1 MAGRILPVALAT
13 IVGVS
18 IGVATF
24 DGEFKKQ
31 RIARMEEEYKRY
43 ADSTGT
49 FVAFTNIRD
58 RELAA
63 ANASSTPNPV
73 PVASSAVAPPPAE
86 QLQAKKE
93 EAVASAPADNS
104 WSNVLG
110 LWAWK
115 KDNKTEAAPATATS
129 SVEKPKSKP

>member
-31 RIARMEEEYKRY
+31 RIARLEAEYK
-43 ADSTGT
+43 
-49 FVAFTNIRD
+49 

-63 ANASSTPNPV
+63 AAASTSTATP
-73 PVASSAVAPPPAE
+73 PPPAPGGRAST
-86 QLQAKKE
+86 QLQTKKE
-93 EAVASAPADNS
+93 DIVTSAPADNS
-104 WSNVLG
+104 WSNTLG

-115 KDNKTEAAPATATS
+115 KDNKTESATAPATS
-129 SVEKPKSKP
+129 SAENSKGKP

>member
-31 RIARMEEEYKRY
+31 RIARMEEEYKR
-43 ADSTGT
+43 
-49 FVAFTNIRD
+49 
-58 RELAA
+58 ELAA
-63 ANASSTPNPV
+63 ANASSTPNPI
-73 PVASSAVAPPPAE
+73 PVASSAVASPPSA
-86 QLQAKKE
+86 QLQAQKE

-104 WSNVLG
+104 WANVLG